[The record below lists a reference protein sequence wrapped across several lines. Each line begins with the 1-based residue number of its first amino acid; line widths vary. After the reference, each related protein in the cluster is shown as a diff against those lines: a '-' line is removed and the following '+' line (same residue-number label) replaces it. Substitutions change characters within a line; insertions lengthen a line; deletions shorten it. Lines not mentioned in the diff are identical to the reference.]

1 MSNTLAT
8 IKASKAVAIIRV
20 TNPNDIDPIAEC
32 LVSAG
37 VKALEITSNT
47 PDYIEGIKRLKQQHP
62 NTCIGAGTITNPQL
76 AREAIEAGAQFLVT
90 PNTSK
95 AVIDTASIANI
106 PILVG
111 AFTPSEI
118 YQAYEWGADLIKVFP
133 SGAVCPDYI
142 ASLTRGPFHH
152 IPLVAVGSVDENNAS
167 AWMAAGCVGV
177 GFGGSLTQ
185 PIFSREDYK
194 HRSSRI
200 RTLLTSLQD

>member
-1 MSNTLAT
+1 MSNTLTT
-8 IKASKAVAIIRV
+8 IKTAKAVAIIRV
-20 TNPNDIDPIAEC
+20 ANPDDIDLIAEC
-32 LVSAG
+32 LVDAG

-47 PDYIEGIKRLKQQHP
+47 PGYIEGIKRLKQHHP
-62 NTCIGAGTITNPQL
+62 NTCIGAGTITTPQL
-76 AREAIEAGAQFLVT
+76 AQEAINAGAQFIVT

-95 AVIDTASIANI
+95 AVIDIARAAST

-118 YQAYEWGADLIKVFP
+118 FQAYEWGADLIKVFP
-133 SGAVCPDYI
+133 SGAVSPGYI
-142 ASLTRGPFHH
+142 TSLTYGPYDN

-185 PIFSREDYK
+185 PILSREEYK
-194 HRSSRI
+194 HRSLRI
-200 RTLLTSLQD
+200 KTLLTSIQE